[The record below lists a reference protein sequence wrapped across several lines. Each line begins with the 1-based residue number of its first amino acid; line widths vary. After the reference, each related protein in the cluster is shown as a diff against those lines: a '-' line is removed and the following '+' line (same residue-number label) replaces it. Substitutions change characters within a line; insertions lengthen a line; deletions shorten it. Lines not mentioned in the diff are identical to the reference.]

1 MEINRYLNLLL
12 KHINDNLWLYILSG
26 LCICT
31 GVVIGAYSVKYMDEA
46 SKSDLINYINIF
58 TASKTTDTVPLK
70 DIYLSSVKNNITIIA
85 TIWFLGLTMI
95 GLPITLIFEVI
106 KGFTLGFTFSFFVSV
121 VGSKGLAIALI
132 GVLPQ
137 NFIYI
142 PLIVLASIFSMQF
155 SISIL
160 KNSFSVRKSV
170 FFKISRYTFKFIII
184 ILVMNIG
191 FFIESVVS
199 PFFLKF
205 F

>member
-1 MEINRYLNLLL
+1 MELNRYFNLLL

-31 GVVIGAYSVKYMDEA
+31 GVVIGAYSVKYMDEG
-46 SKSDLINYINIF
+46 SKSDLLNYINVF
-58 TASKTTDTVPLK
+58 NASKTTDTVPLK
-70 DIYLSSVKNNITIIA
+70 DIYISSIKNNITIIA
-85 TIWFLGLTMI
+85 SIWFLGLTMI

-142 PLIVLASIFSMQF
+142 PLTILASIFSMQF

-160 KNSFSVRKSV
+160 KDSFSVRKSV
-170 FFKISRYTFKFIII
+170 FSKISRYTFKFLII

-191 FFIESVVS
+191 FFLESVVS